1 MLDTILTALAFAT
14 LFIVLLWAFSV
25 FVRIFFVDD
34 PMLDLLERKQAERRE
49 RQERRAREASED
61 EGY

>member
-49 RQERRAREASED
+49 RRAREASED
-61 EGY
+61 EEY

>member
-14 LFIVLLWAFSV
+14 MIVVLLWAFSV

-49 RQERRAREASED
+49 RLAREASERD
-61 EGY
+61 EY

>member
-14 LFIVLLWAFSV
+14 MIVVLLWAISV

-34 PMLDLLERKQAERRE
+34 PMLDLLEKKQAERRE
-49 RQERRAREASED
+49 RQAWEASERD
-61 EGY
+61 EY

>member
-49 RQERRAREASED
+49 RRAREASEH
-61 EGY
+61 EEY

>member
-1 MLDTILTALAFAT
+1 MLDTILTALSFVT

>member
-14 LFIVLLWAFSV
+14 MIVVLLWAFSV

-49 RQERRAREASED
+49 RQAREASERD
-61 EGY
+61 EY

>member
-25 FVRIFFVDD
+25 FVRIFLVDD
-34 PMLDLLERKQAERRE
+34 TMLVVLGRVNF
-49 RQERRAREASED
+49 
-61 EGY
+61 G